1 MSRAASL
8 ARRLSN
14 YRRMIDKLLDNG
26 QYADLVLRGGTV
38 VNVLTRELHTADVA
52 ISGEY
57 ILLVGDCGALI
68 GPSTHVEDVSGKFIA
83 PGFIDSH
90 MHFESA
96 MLTISEFSRLS
107 VASGTTTLFA
117 DPHEIGNVAGLT
129 GMNAMLDEATT
140 LPNRVLLTVPC
151 LTPDIP
157 GFETAGAEISSRT
170 MLPLMDHPLVQGIG
184 EMQGFSSVRPVYSR
198 TPGIL
203 DDLLSSVFQAQE
215 RHKTIEGNAPELFG
229 AELAAHILSC
239 GGRTSCHET
248 TTKAEC
254 IEKLRSDI
262 TVFMREGSTQKNMA
276 ECIKAVTEE
285 GLDSRNLVLVSDDM
299 LSDDLLEH
307 GHMNELIRRTIAQ
320 GIDPV
325 EAIQM
330 ATINAARHFGRT
342 DIGCIAPGK
351 VADLAIISDLPNVT
365 VEAVIMNGEIVAR
378 HRKLLIDIPR
388 YNYPDTVKASIKR
401 PPVKNDELTIKAQS
415 SSVYIRGI
423 TIVPDQ
429 NVTTEFTATLHTQE
443 GNVLPDPQHDV
454 LPIVVVE
461 RHGRHGSIG
470 KSFVKGL
477 GLKEGAIALSV
488 GHDTHNIVAC
498 GASYTDLSVAINRV
512 IAMQGGIALIKDGKL
527 IGDLRLP
534 IAGLMTDEMSAEEV
548 AHRLK
553 ELDLKAQ
560 KDLGCTLHA
569 PFMHLSFLTLVT
581 SPSRK
586 ITDKGL
592 VDTEHLHLID
602 TLIS

>member
-8 ARRLSN
+8 ARRLSS
-14 YRRMIDKLLDNG
+14 YRRMIDKLLDST

-38 VNVLTRELHTADVA
+38 VNVLTRELHSADVA
-52 ISGEY
+52 IAGEY
-57 ILLVGDCGALI
+57 ILLVGDCSALI
-68 GPSTHVEDVSGKFIA
+68 GPSTHVEDVTGKFIA

-107 VASGTTTLFA
+107 LASGTTTLFA
-117 DPHEIGNVAGLT
+117 DPHEIGNVSGLT
-129 GMNAMLDEATT
+129 GINAMLDEAIT

-157 GFETAGAEISSRT
+157 GFETAGAEITSRT
-170 MLPLMDHPLVQGIG
+170 LLPMMDHPLVQGIG
-184 EMQGFSSVRPVYSR
+184 EMQGFSSVRPIYSR
-198 TPGIL
+198 TPDII
-203 DDLLSSVFQAQE
+203 DDLLSSVFQAEE

-229 AELAAHILSC
+229 AELAAHILAC

-254 IEKLRSDI
+254 IEKLRADV

-307 GHMNELIRRTIAQ
+307 GHMNELVRRTIAQ

-330 ATINAARHFGRT
+330 ATINAARHFGHT
-342 DIGCIAPGK
+342 QIGCIAPGK
-351 VADLAIISDLPNVT
+351 VADIAIISDLYNVT
-365 VEAVIMNGEIVAR
+365 VDTVVMSGKIVAR
-378 HRKLLIDIPR
+378 HRDLLIDIPR
-388 YNYPDTVKASIKR
+388 YTYPDTVKASVKR
-401 PPVKNDELTIKAQS
+401 NPVKQDELKIAVQTPSAQ
-415 SSVYIRGI
+415 VRGLV
-423 TIVPDQ
+423 IVPDQ
-429 NVTTEFTATLHTQE
+429 NVTTEFTATLPVQE
-443 GNVLPDPQHDV
+443 GWVMPDPQQDV

-461 RHGRHGSIG
+461 RHGRHGNIG

-477 GLKEGAIALSV
+477 GLTEGAIALSV

-498 GASYTDLSVAINRV
+498 GTRFADISVAINRV
-512 IAMQGGIALIKDGKL
+512 IAMQGGLALIKDGKL
-527 IGDLRLP
+527 VGDLRLP

-548 AHRLK
+548 AKRLE
-553 ELDLKAQ
+553 ELDQKAQ
-560 KDLGCTLHA
+560 NELGCTLHA

-592 VDTEHLHLID
+592 IDTEQLCLID
-602 TLIS
+602 TLVS